1 MGSASAIDEGTAR
14 REMGGEVS
22 YMRGAAA
29 CSRRE
34 MARMLRFVVIALI
47 VVLAWMLLM
56 KVVRDIRAAK
66 VDWKGWAFIAG
77 FIALAFYLRH
87 VTGIGEF

>member
-1 MGSASAIDEGTAR
+1 MSW
-14 REMGGEVS
+14 
-22 YMRGAAA
+22 
-29 CSRRE
+29 
-34 MARMLRFVVIALI
+34 MLRLVVIVLI
-47 VVLAWMLLM
+47 VILAWVVLL
-56 KVVRDIRAAK
+56 KLTRDIRAAK